1 MQVAHDTE
9 LFIGSA
15 WVAPA
20 TDQTAEVRSPADGAL
35 VATLPRPSIADADAA
50 VAGAKAAFPAWSA
63 LDPADRIAVV
73 QRMYDAL
80 VERADRIN
88 LAWTLECGM
97 TRGTAA
103 ELTGGAL
110 GVLELA
116 LQTARTVRFAETRQ
130 TPMGPVEVR
139 HEGIGPTVALV
150 AFNGPHMQFA
160 LAIVPGL
167 VAGNTF
173 IWKLPPENRLLGYV
187 LAEAADAA
195 GFPPGVLSVLAG
207 DADVSEHLVA
217 HPDIDAVHFTGGNTV
232 GAAIMRACAE
242 RSARVIL
249 ELGGKSAAI
258 VTADADLDVVV
269 PQLVQSWTLYSG
281 QICVALTRAIV
292 DRAIHDDFVERATA
306 ELARV
311 RIGDPLDEESQWG
324 PLINERAVE
333 RAERYVAGA
342 VEAGAEI
349 AYGGSRLSERTA
361 GHWYPPT
368 LLTSVTND
376 MQVAQDD
383 VFGPVYVVIPYDTID
398 DAVEIANDSRFG
410 LAGAVFTSDPD
421 LALDVARRVR
431 TGSIAVNDTF
441 PRLSGPF
448 GGMKQSGFGREGGP
462 EAFFQLTDVKTIAL

>member
-15 WVAPA
+15 WVTPSTA
-20 TDQTAEVRSPADGAL
+20 DTAEVRSPADGGL
-35 VATLPRPSIADADAA
+35 VTTLPRPAIADADAA
-50 VAGAKAAFPAWSA
+50 VAAATTAFPAWSA
-63 LDPADRIAVV
+63 LDRDERIAVL
-73 QRMYDAL
+73 QRMYEAL

-97 TRGTAA
+97 TRGTAS
-103 ELTGGAL
+103 ELTTGAL
-110 GVLELA
+110 GVLALA
-116 LQTARTVRFAETRQ
+116 LETAKTVEFAERRQ
-130 TPMGPVEVR
+130 TPMGEVEVR

-195 GFPPGVLSVLAG
+195 GFPAGVLSVLAG
-207 DADVSEHLVA
+207 DAEVSEHLVS
-217 HPDIDAVHFTGGNTV
+217 HPDVAAVHFTGGNTV
-232 GAAIMRACAE
+232 GAAIMRSCAD
-242 RSARVIL
+242 RSARVVL

-258 VTADADLDVVV
+258 VAPDADLDVVV

-292 DRAIHDDFVERATA
+292 AREIHDEFVERAKA

-311 RIGDPLDEESQWG
+311 RIGDPLDEASEWG
-324 PLINERAVE
+324 PLINARAVE

-349 AYGGSRLSERTA
+349 AYGGTRVAGRDE
-361 GHWYPPT
+361 GHWYTPT

-383 VFGPVYVVIPYDTID
+383 VFGPVYVVIPYDTIEE
-398 DAVEIANDSRFG
+398 AIEIANDSRFG
-410 LAGAVFTSDPD
+410 LAGAVFTSNPA

-448 GGMKQSGFGREGGP
+448 GGVKQSGFGREGGP
-462 EAFFQLTDVKTIAL
+462 EAFFQLTDLKTIAL